1 MSVYLC
7 PPFMHE
13 QVTPYKKDTG
23 KKEQVRDMFDH
34 IAPSYDLLNRMLSLG
49 IDKIWRR
56 KAIRA
61 LKVYQPKHVLDIAC
75 GTADFSME
83 ALKSGAERVTGVDI
97 AEEMLAAGR
106 IKLKKYGLEKRIEL
120 LAGDSEN
127 LQFPD
132 DTFDGATVAFGV
144 RNFENLEKG
153 LMEIRRVLKPGAPLF
168 VLEFSKPRVFPV
180 KQLFTFYFRTICPMV
195 GRLVSGDARAYTYLF
210 ESVQAFPDRDQF
222 SSIMEKCGFRQTKWT
237 TYTFGICALYTGEK

>member
-1 MSVYLC
+1 MQQ
-7 PPFMHE
+7 

-49 IDKIWRR
+49 VDKIWRR

-61 LKVYQPKHVLDIAC
+61 LKTYKPGHVLDIAC

-83 ALKSGAERVTGVDI
+83 ALKSGASQVTGVDI

-106 IKLKKYGLEKRIEL
+106 VKLRKKGLENNITL
-120 LAGDSEN
+120 VAGDSEN
-127 LQFPD
+127 LQFAD
-132 DTFDGATVAFGV
+132 NSFDAATVAFGV
-144 RNFENLEKG
+144 RNFEHLEKG
-153 LMEIRRVLKPGAPLF
+153 LTEIRRVLKPGAPLF
-168 VLEFSKPRVFPV
+168 VLEFSKPSIFPV
-180 KQLFTFYFRTICPMV
+180 KQLFTFYFKTICPVV
-195 GRLVSGDARAYTYLF
+195 GRLISGDARAYTYLY

-222 SSIMEKCGFRQTKWT
+222 SSIMETCGFKQVTWT
-237 TYTFGICALYTGEK
+237 TYTFGICALYTGVK